1 MLAICDELNQQKFIL
16 DITDDKKND
25 ENGKNNIASGEIY
38 KMSNIYSHR
47 QIVPA
52 STTAATR
59 IGDLL
64 EALKTEIETLHQ
76 ESTMYKMQR
85 DDLENKVQQ
94 QTEEVAHIR
103 QGLYDLQATQKNIKA
118 QYDDNLRG
126 LQRDLDTQRLHS
138 HPSTSSHPQPSQPSH
153 PQPPPPNIGQGPN
166 NLFGGIMSGAQGLAP
181 PQIQAGPPPPP
192 PQNISQGAGNPAP
205 SPYLNGSG
213 PSPLSQQSQHSSKRQ
228 RIEDGGG
235 PPGPPNPLGMPV
247 NNQQPPSGIYS
258 NNGLPPPPPPPPQP
272 GQPPMNQQSYGMQ
285 GVGQSKPGNKM
296 PKSVNLMQQQMPPN
310 LGPEVPQSSG
320 VPPNGNAQ
328 HSGPPSNKRKN
339 NQNTSNQLQS
349 GSRPPMRQPS
359 VSGGSTGLSDMDPD
373 SVPAQ
378 LKKEGT
384 DWFAIVV
391 CCVKF
396 NSDGSLLATG
406 CNRSAQIYN
415 VKTGQ
420 KIVLDDPNVDK
431 TGDLYIRS
439 VCFSPDGNYLATGA
453 EDKQIRIWDI
463 QKQAIRNI
471 FSGHEQDIYSL
482 DFSRDG
488 RTIVSGSGDR
498 TARIWDMVSGELVNK
513 LSIDEP
519 STKDA
524 GVTSVAI
531 SPDGAFVAAG
541 SLDKIVRV
549 WDSRTGYLLERLEG
563 HKDSVYS
570 VAFSPDGKT
579 LVSGSL
585 DKTLRLWD
593 MAYIGRNQSNS
604 GQKNQSKLTFSGH
617 KVCILIYINRSVQF
631 WDPITAQTQFMLQV
645 ISVALS
651 PNNKIFA
658 TGSGD
663 CRARLWLYDDM

>member
-25 ENGKNNIASGEIY
+25 ENGKNNIASG
-38 KMSNIYSHR
+38 
-47 QIVPA
+47 
-52 STTAATR
+52 
-59 IGDLL
+59 GDLL

-384 DWFAIVV
+384 DWFAIV
-391 CCVKF
+391 
-396 NSDGSLLATG
+396 
-406 CNRSAQIYN
+406 
-415 VKTGQ
+415 
-420 KIVLDDPNVDK
+420 LDDPNVDK

-604 GQKNQSKLTFSGH
+604 GQKNQSKLTFSD
-617 KVCILIYINRSVQF
+617 RSVQF

>member
-1 MLAICDELNQQKFIL
+1 
-16 DITDDKKND
+16 
-25 ENGKNNIASGEIY
+25 
-38 KMSNIYSHR
+38 MSNIYSHR

-420 KIVLDDPNVDK
+420 KMYVLDDPNVDK

-617 KVCILIYINRSVQF
+617 KDFVLSVAVSPDARWVVSGSKDRSVQF
-631 WDPITAQTQFMLQV
+631 WDPITAQTQFMLQ
-645 ISVALS
+645 
-651 PNNKIFA
+651 
-658 TGSGD
+658 GSGD